1 MILTKTKLQKIIYE
15 ELEYAILERNV
26 IKEELRHVLTEKKA
40 KSPESKWKT
49 VLKSSKNKPVLVI
62 FGPVGCAPCAS
73 MQIYLDELNKKDKKF
88 EVVKFNI
95 TEESEFAKEI
105 FEQYKQQFNITGE
118 DSYPLLVVFKNG
130 AATGAYDPG
139 AEASRYNT
147 ENKPGLNGRRA
158 ATKTF
163 IESTNGL
170 GDKEPPPE
178 GKAEGEEKVEG
189 EGKAEGDKAPEEAVK
204 AAKASALQSAGA
216 GLGAADGGAMKD
228 AIMASKNG
236 DKLKLN
242 FQKDV
247 DHMGVTVFKEG
258 TEYEGIVQGQKGNN
272 VSVDHENIIFV
283 GSNTT
288 MTKAEFIK
296 KLASQDGEPCEILN
310 CDSSTITRGN
320 KSKSFVDY
328 LADPTFGE
336 KPAAKAEAPAKAEAE
351 PAKAGEEPAKAEPAK
366 AEPAK
371 AQGTHEVF
379 DTYKDPKGET
389 YLALRTLP
397 NPKNGRTI
405 AKLPDGTSLVI
416 EKTGLGNGKWAKIK
430 VIGGQF
436 ANRTGFAHSGWIREK
451 AAVAKTADGG
461 GAGKAGVPESTPEAL
476 MTFMSQDGTKPLGVK
491 EVYSKLSQ
499 LGVPSLKG
507 RWHLQPLAAT
517 KQTKN

>member
-1 MILTKTKLQKIIYE
+1 
-15 ELEYAILERNV
+15 
-26 IKEELRHVLTEKKA
+26 
-40 KSPESKWKT
+40 
-49 VLKSSKNKPVLVI
+49 
-62 FGPVGCAPCAS
+62 
-73 MQIYLDELNKKDKKF
+73 
-88 EVVKFNI
+88 
-95 TEESEFAKEI
+95 
-105 FEQYKQQFNITGE
+105 
-118 DSYPLLVVFKNG
+118 
-130 AATGAYDPG
+130 
-139 AEASRYNT
+139 
-147 ENKPGLNGRRA
+147 
-158 ATKTF
+158 
-163 IESTNGL
+163 
-170 GDKEPPPE
+170 
-178 GKAEGEEKVEG
+178 
-189 EGKAEGDKAPEEAVK
+189 
-204 AAKASALQSAGA
+204 
-216 GLGAADGGAMKD
+216 
-228 AIMASKNG
+228 
-236 DKLKLN
+236 
-242 FQKDV
+242 
-247 DHMGVTVFKEG
+247 
-258 TEYEGIVQGQKGNN
+258 
-272 VSVDHENIIFV
+272 
-283 GSNTT
+283 

-351 PAKAGEEPAKAEPAK
+351 PAKAGEEPAK

-507 RWHLQPLAAT
+507 RWHLQPLEGGKCTDAENCTKDGRMKRNHPIRVKFREWWKATAKWRKKKAMAKKKAPEIKPMDSFPKGGLASQGFKGEIEKGTESVVSNETNQELVQRIKDLDSQLKTMATTINNSAHDPKLNKNARKMLDKLKKAKDKAVEAANTQAGLGDAYKGVKRKKKSSKLT
-517 KQTKN
+517 KAQKRFSNSTINARRAAYKKAEAKRIEAERIKAYQKTKTPNADSEKPVR